1 MIEKILIT
9 GASGF
14 VGYHLT
20 RAAKAAGMEVHA
32 AVRKSSDVSEICS
45 VVDRFVYPDFSDEGS
60 IRTLLEAENY
70 SYVVHAAAMTR
81 AKREEDLEKVNVVY
95 TKSLAA
101 ACFSL
106 KNPIKRFV
114 FVSSLAA
121 IGPVRYDAML
131 IDEGNPYHPVTAYG
145 RSKQKAELILNDFK
159 DYPLTILRPTAVY
172 GPREKDIFILF
183 KTMNGGMDAYVGRSP
198 QKLSFIYVADLVQ
211 AILHACRFDQGGKQV
226 YNLSDGQVYSRYDM
240 AKIFKDFSQKRM
252 FRMHIP
258 LGIVKAIAVI
268 FELLYRKSKAIPVL
282 YPERLNELTAE
293 NWGCDISAAQ
303 RHIQYQPKYDLK
315 KGLMEALAWYK
326 ENKWL

>member
-20 RAAKAAGMEVHA
+20 RAAKEAGMEVHA
-32 AVRKSSDVSEICS
+32 AVRKSSDVSEIRS
-45 VVDRFVYPDFSDEGS
+45 VVDKFVYPDFANEAS
-60 IRTLLEAENY
+60 IKALLEAENY
-70 SYVVHAAAMTR
+70 TYVVHAAAMTR
-81 AKREEDLEKVNVVY
+81 AKREEDLEKVNVDY
-95 TKSLAA
+95 TKNLAS

-106 KNPIKRFV
+106 KNPISRFV

-121 IGPVRYDAML
+121 IGPVSYHSDL
-131 IDEGNPYHPVTAYG
+131 IKECNPYCPVTTYG
-145 RSKQKAELILNDFK
+145 RSKRKAELALRDF
-159 DYPLTILRPTAVY
+159 DDQPLTILRPTAVY

-211 AILHACRFDQGGKQV
+211 AILNACRFDQGGKNS
-226 YNLSDGQVYSRYDM
+226 YNLSDGHIYDRYEM
-240 AKIFKDFSQKRM
+240 AKIFREFTQKKM
-252 FRMHIP
+252 IRMHIP
-258 LGIVKAIAVI
+258 LGIVKVVAVI
-268 FELLYRKSKAIPVL
+268 FERLYKNSKTIPVL

-293 NWGCDISAAQ
+293 NWGCDISLAQ
-303 RHIQYQPKYDLK
+303 SQIQYQPKYNLRA
-315 KGLMEALAWYK
+315 GLMEALAWYK